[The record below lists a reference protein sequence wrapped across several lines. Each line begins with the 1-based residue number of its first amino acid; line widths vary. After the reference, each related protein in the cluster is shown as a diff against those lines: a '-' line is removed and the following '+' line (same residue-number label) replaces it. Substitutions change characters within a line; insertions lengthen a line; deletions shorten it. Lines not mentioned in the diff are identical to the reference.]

1 MKNTFY
7 FILGIC
13 LIVLT
18 SATTVSVM
26 TIKPATPISVVCFPS
41 GDCEILKE
49 KINLYSKRGYVV
61 KTISS
66 ASSDSSLWYKF
77 IVIMEKY

>member
-1 MKNTFY
+1 MKNIFY

-26 TIKPATPISVVCFPS
+26 TIKPATPISTVVFYEYSPQV
-41 GDCEILKE
+41 IPK
-49 KINLYSKRGYVV
+49 KINPYLKKGYVV
-61 KTISS
+61 K
-66 ASSDSSLWYKF
+66 AVYGDRF
-77 IVIMEKY
+77 QIVVLEKY